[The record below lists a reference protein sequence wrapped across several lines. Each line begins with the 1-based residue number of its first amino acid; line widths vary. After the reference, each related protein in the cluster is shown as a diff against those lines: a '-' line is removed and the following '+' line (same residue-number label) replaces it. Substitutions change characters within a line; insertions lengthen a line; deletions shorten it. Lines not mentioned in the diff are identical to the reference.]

1 MRLSDP
7 IQSPGPG
14 GAFGQPRKTE
24 EKGMSREG
32 FEHLPWMT
40 YEEGLEK
47 AEAENKIL
55 ILMLTVSWC
64 RFCQEMEKQ
73 TFGDP
78 RVQNALKEHFVLCQV
93 DADRNPDLDQQFNM
107 GGWPSI
113 AFISPNEDLIAGD
126 TYLSPEELLPL
137 LPQIWSFYQRNKE
150 ELKRGESFTKMVKEQ
165 PLATGPI
172 EETLGKELVESV
184 TASMLDKFDHSYG
197 GWGEGQKFPHT
208 ESLDFAMIQYSKT
221 GDPRMREVVTL
232 TLDSMIEGGIHDAID
247 GGFFRF
253 SKTRDWRVPNFEKVL
268 DNNAQRL
275 RCLIEA
281 WQLFEKP
288 SYKKAAEGVIRWMT
302 ETMLDPTTGSFFG
315 SQRDDPEYYILGPEE
330 RKNAPK
336 PTIDRTVYTNWNAM
350 AVNALFKASVAL
362 DRPELSKIAEN
373 CLNFL
378 LKELYSEKEGMYH
391 YWDGTYHLPGLLTD
405 QAYCIQALVQAS
417 QFLGN
422 ADLLLPAER
431 LGEILVETHR
441 SPSGGFFD
449 HSAVIRNRGNSPRR
463 NRSIL
468 ENSVLAEALTRLAV
482 LSRREE
488 FRELA
493 LEIIQSFAGD
503 HKQYGYFVAGFARAV
518 DLILYPPLVVTIV
531 GDRESASAKKL
542 RIAAQKNYIPSRIVQ
557 MLDPKFDPI
566 LLSRS
571 GLQSSEKAR
580 AYLSLERQT
589 LGVYEDPTELVNK
602 MKEVERERGDQ

>member
-1 MRLSDP
+1 MRW
-7 IQSPGPG
+7 
-14 GAFGQPRKTE
+14 FGSTRETE
-24 EKGMSREG
+24 EKGMSKEDS
-32 FEHLPWMT
+32 EHLHWMA

-47 AEAENKIL
+47 AEAEDKIL
-55 ILMLTVSWC
+55 LLMLTVSWC
-64 RFCQEMEKQ
+64 RFCQEMEEI

-78 RVQNALKEHFVLCQV
+78 RVREALKDHFVLCKA
-93 DADRNPDLDQQFNM
+93 DADRHPDLDQRFNM

-113 AFISPNEDLIAGD
+113 AFISPTEDLIAGD

-137 LPQIWSFYQRNKE
+137 LPQIWRFYQRNKQE
-150 ELKRGESFTKMVKEQ
+150 IKGGQAFTKSSDEESPV
-165 PLATGPI
+165 TGPL
-172 EETLGKELVESV
+172 EEALGKELVETV
-184 TASMLDKFDHSYG
+184 VASMLEKFDHSYG

-208 ESLDFAMIQYSKT
+208 ESLDFAMIQFSKT

-232 TLDSMIEGGIHDAID
+232 TLDQMIEGGIHDAID

-281 WQLFEKP
+281 WQLFGKP
-288 SYKKAAEGVIRWMT
+288 AYKKAAQGVIRWMT
-302 ETMLDPTTGSFFG
+302 ETMLDPETGGFFG
-315 SQRDDPEYYILGPEE
+315 SQRDEPDYYTLGPEE
-330 RKNAPK
+330 RKHAPK
-336 PTIDRTVYTNWNAM
+336 PAIDHTIYANWNAM

-362 DRPELSKIAEN
+362 DRPELSRIAER

-378 LKELYSEKEGMYH
+378 LKELYSEKDGMYH

-405 QAYCIQALVQAS
+405 QAYCIQTLIQAS

-422 ADLLLPAER
+422 SDLLLPAER

-441 SPSGGFFD
+441 SPSGGFYD
-449 HSAVIRNRGNSPRR
+449 HSAVIRNRGHAPRR

-468 ENSVLAEALTRLAV
+468 ENSVLAEALTRLAL

-493 LEIIQSFAGD
+493 LEIIQSFAAD

-542 RIAAQKNYIPSRIVQ
+542 RIAAQKSYIPSRIVQ

-566 LLSRS
+566 LLARS
-571 GLQSSEKAR
+571 GLKATEKAK

-589 LGVYEDPTELVNK
+589 LGVFEDPEALVNT
-602 MKEVERERGDQ
+602 MKKVQRERGA

>member
-1 MRLSDP
+1 
-7 IQSPGPG
+7 
-14 GAFGQPRKTE
+14 
-24 EKGMSREG
+24 MSREER
-32 FEHLPWMT
+32 EHLPWMT

-47 AEAENKIL
+47 AASEDKIL
-55 ILMLTVSWC
+55 LLMLSVSWC
-64 RFCQEMEKQ
+64 RFCQEIKEK

-78 RVQNALKEHFVLCQV
+78 KVREALQEHFVLCEA
-93 DADRNPDLDQQFNM
+93 DADRHPDLDQRFNM

-113 AFISPNEDLIAGD
+113 AFISPTEDLIAGE
-126 TYLSPEELLPL
+126 TYLTPEELLPL

-150 ELKRGESFTKMVKEQ
+150 EIKSGQAFTKGGEEEPAHPG
-165 PLATGPI
+165 PL
-172 EETLGKELVESV
+172 EESLGKELVDAV
-184 TASMLDKFDHSYG
+184 VASMLDKFDHSYG

-208 ESLDFAMIQYSKT
+208 ESLDFAMIQFSKT
-221 GDPRMREVVTL
+221 GDPRMKEVVTL
-232 TLDSMIEGGIHDAID
+232 TLDQVIEGGIHDPID

-281 WQLFEKP
+281 WQLFGKP
-288 SYKKAAEGVIRWMT
+288 AYKKAAEGVIRWMT
-302 ETMLDPTTGSFFG
+302 ETMLDPETGAFFG
-315 SQRDDPEYYILGPEE
+315 SQRDEPDYYSLGPEE
-330 RKNAPK
+330 RKRAEK
-336 PTIDRTVYTNWNAM
+336 PAIDHTIYANWNAM

-362 DRPELSKIAEN
+362 DRPELSRIAER

-405 QAYCIQALVQAS
+405 QAYCIQTLIQAS

-422 ADLLLPAER
+422 SDLLLPAER
-431 LGEILVETHR
+431 LAEILVETHR
-441 SPSGGFFD
+441 SPSGGFYD
-449 HSAVIRNRGNSPRR
+449 HSAVIRNRGHVPRR

-493 LEIIQSFAGD
+493 VEIIQSFAAD

-518 DLILYPPLVVTIV
+518 DLLLYPPLVVTIV
-531 GDRESASAKKL
+531 GDRQSIEAKKL
-542 RIAAQKNYIPSRIVQ
+542 RIAAQKSYIPSRIVQ

-566 LLSRS
+566 LLQRS
-571 GLQSSEKAR
+571 GIKPSEKAK
-580 AYLSLERQT
+580 AYLTLERQT
-589 LGVYEDPTELVNK
+589 LGVFENPDALADK
-602 MKEVERERGDQ
+602 MKQVEQERAK

>member
-1 MRLSDP
+1 MS
-7 IQSPGPG
+7 
-14 GAFGQPRKTE
+14 F
-24 EKGMSREG
+24 EK
-32 FEHLPWMT
+32 
-40 YEEGLEK
+40 GLEK
-47 AEAENKIL
+47 AESEEKIVL
-55 ILMLTVSWC
+55 LMLTVSWC
-64 RFCQEMEKQ
+64 RFCQEMEET
-73 TFGDP
+73 TFNDP
-78 RVQNALKEHFVLCQV
+78 KVRQALQEHFVLCKA
-93 DADRNPDLDQQFNM
+93 DADRHPDLDQRFNM

-113 AFISPNEDLIAGD
+113 AFITPTEDLIAGD

-137 LPQIWSFYQRNKE
+137 LPQIWSFYRRNKE
-150 ELKRGESFTKMVKEQ
+150 EIKSGEGFTKTPEEEQ
-165 PLATGPI
+165 PTTAPI
-172 EETLGKELVESV
+172 EEALGRELVENV
-184 TASMLDKFDHSYG
+184 IASMLDKFDHSYG
-197 GWGEGQKFPHT
+197 GWGKGQKFPHT

-232 TLDSMIEGGIHDAID
+232 TLDQMIEGGIHDAID

-281 WQLFEKP
+281 WQLFENP
-288 SYKKAAEGVIRWMT
+288 AYKKAAEGVIRWMT
-302 ETMLDPTTGSFFG
+302 ETMLDPETGSFFG
-315 SQRDDPEYYILGPEE
+315 SQRDEPDYYILSSED
-330 RKNAPK
+330 RKHAPK
-336 PTIDRTVYTNWNAM
+336 PAIDRTVYANWNAM
-350 AVNALFKASVAL
+350 AANALFKASVAL
-362 DRPELSKIAEN
+362 DRPELSQIAER

-378 LKELYSEKEGMYH
+378 LKELYSEKDGMYH

-441 SPSGGFFD
+441 SPSGGFYD
-449 HSAVIRNRGNSPRR
+449 HSAVIRNRGHAPRR

-493 LEIIQSFAGD
+493 VEIIQSFASD

-518 DLILYPPLVVTIV
+518 DLLLYPPLVVTIV
-531 GDRESASAKKL
+531 GDRASPSAKKL
-542 RIAAQKNYIPSRIVQ
+542 RIAAQKSYIPSRIVQ

-571 GLQSSEKAR
+571 GLKPSEKAK
-580 AYLSLERQT
+580 AYLTLERQT
-589 LGVYEDPTELVNK
+589 LGVFERPQDLVDK
-602 MKEVERERGDQ
+602 MKAVERERGGSN